1 MDVVARRESP
11 PMPVP
16 KSAHRAAPLMVY
28 VKGIG
33 GFAVLALC
41 LTGAG
46 AAVTNMPFS
55 PPAQLL
61 ATLVGAVG
69 GAILVWHTQFSAAK
83 K

>member
-1 MDVVARRESP
+1 MNLVASRENSP
-11 PMPVP
+11 MAITKLAQQATPF
-16 KSAHRAAPLMVY
+16 MVF
-28 VKGIG
+28 VKGVA

-46 AAVTNMPFS
+46 AAVMSLPFS
-55 PPAQLL
+55 APAQAL

-69 GAILVWHTQFSAAK
+69 GAILVWHTRSSVTK